1 MRLLLDT
8 HILLWWLSDDA
19 QLSATVRSAVADG
32 NNDVFFS
39 AMSIAEIAIKQSLG
53 KLDAPEDLVSLI
65 AQEGITELP
74 LTARHAA
81 ALLHLPWHHRDPF
94 DRLLVAQAKVE
105 ELSLATADSSLAAYD
120 VAIVR

>member
-39 AMSIAEIAIKQSLG
+39 AVSIAEIAIKQSLG

-81 ALLHLPWHHRDPF
+81 VLLHLPWHHRDPF